1 MADSLTLRDFEAK
14 YRELQR
20 QLGRDA
26 ANSGCVQCV
35 ECKGCTG
42 CTFCKE
48 SERLVRCHYCVR
60 CVGCMDCSQCKDGK
74 TLIMSQHCIDCENC
88 TQSAYLTRCAACT
101 GCTYCF
107 GCVGLSGKDFHI
119 LNEPYPRSAYFAITK
134 RLMKELGF

>member
-1 MADSLTLRDFEAK
+1 MAEALTLRDFEAK
-14 YRELQR
+14 FRDLQR

-26 ANSGCVQCV
+26 ANSGCVQCTD
-35 ECKGCTG
+35 CKGCTG

-60 CVGCMDCSQCKDGK
+60 CSGCMDCSQCKDSK
-74 TLIMSQHCIDCENC
+74 TLIMSQHCVDCENC
-88 TQSAYLTRCAACT
+88 TQSAYLTKCAACT

-119 LNEPYPRSAYFAITK
+119 LNEPYSRSEYFAVTK
-134 RLMKELGF
+134 RLMKEMGL